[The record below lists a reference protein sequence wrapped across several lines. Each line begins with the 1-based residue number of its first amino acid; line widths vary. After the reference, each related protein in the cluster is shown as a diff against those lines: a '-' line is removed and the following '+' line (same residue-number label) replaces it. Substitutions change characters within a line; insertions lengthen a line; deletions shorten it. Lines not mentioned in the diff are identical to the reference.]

1 MILHL
6 RCTVQWNHE
15 CKYPWC
21 FVCLKNIINV
31 ELCRIDNCN
40 SQHAFTLYI
49 SNLYVC
55 NYQCLFICFTPSF
68 PFFIWI
74 VQVFL
79 NVCKYMNLNILKSVL
94 INKTLKNCLQIK
106 RYGFIFSLIDV
117 IVFNNSMEI
126 KNCIFIFFTHT

>member
-1 MILHL
+1 MLIHL
-6 RCTVQWNHE
+6 F
-15 CKYPWC
+15 YS
-21 FVCLKNIINV
+21 F
-31 ELCRIDNCN
+31 
-40 SQHAFTLYI
+40 
-49 SNLYVC
+49 
-55 NYQCLFICFTPSF
+55 F

-79 NVCKYMNLNILKSVL
+79 NVCKYMNLNILESVL